1 MNTAERM
8 AAVRKK
14 VDAMGVSP
22 IDILIVGATGVGKSS
37 TLNALFGKNV
47 SKVGE
52 SVNPETMDTPSFVL
66 KDGLMRFWDS
76 PGLGDGIEN
85 DKKHHRKIRKLLEES
100 YIYNKR
106 RYGKIDLVLVILD
119 GSSRDMG
126 TFSKIIDNV
135 MLPCISENRIIVAI
149 NKCDLALCSRHWDN
163 EKNCPDDRLLEEI
176 SKREK
181 GDGEQKGYIDRMGDV
196 FTNRKRVISYSALKE
211 YNIDKL
217 FDFIINSVPNYKR
230 RYRAKN

>member
-1 MNTAERM
+1 MNTDECM
-8 AAVRKK
+8 SVVRKK

-52 SVNPETMDTPSFVL
+52 SVNPETMETPSFVL

-85 DKKHHRKIRKLLEES
+85 DKKHHRKIRKLLESS

-106 RYGKIDLVLVILD
+106 KYGKIDLVLVILD

-135 MLPCISENRIIVAI
+135 LLPCISENRIIVAI
-149 NKCDLALCSRHWDN
+149 NKCDLALSSRHWDN

-181 GDGEQKGYIDRMGDV
+181 EYSCRFIKDKI
-196 FTNRKRVISYSALKE
+196 FINRKRVISYSASEK
-211 YNIDKL
+211 YNIDRL